1 MENRYRWPTNP
12 MSTSDEAQAMMR
24 IERNLS
30 DDNDRLRAAL
40 TLIAGAKDVRGCDEI
55 ARQALA
61 GSPVETSREPRGP
74 CPKCGAD
81 IYLAHPHMCSE
92 SSRPPELLHEFER
105 RCKVIGEAAALMD
118 LGKVHEA
125 RYLLGTCIG
134 SQQETKA
141 FTPDEHSPACATRR
155 FGEKEC
161 DCGVAEKTDLVNQLK
176 AKGDQTTPRI
186 DRQVRGAAGEDS

>member
-61 GSPVETSREPRGP
+61 GSPVET
-74 CPKCGAD
+74 
-81 IYLAHPHMCSE
+81 
-92 SSRPPELLHEFER
+92 
-105 RCKVIGEAAALMD
+105 
-118 LGKVHEA
+118 
-125 RYLLGTCIG
+125 CIG

-186 DRQVRGAAGEDS
+186 DRQVCGAAGEDS